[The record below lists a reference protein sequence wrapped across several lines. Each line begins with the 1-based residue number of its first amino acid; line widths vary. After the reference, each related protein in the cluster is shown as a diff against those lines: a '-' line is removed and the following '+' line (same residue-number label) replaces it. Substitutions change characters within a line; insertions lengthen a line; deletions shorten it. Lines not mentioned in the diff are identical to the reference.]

1 MQRKKCAIVEERF
14 HPKRSL
20 KAGLWLLLVAAL
32 SLICAG
38 CNTMQSASAA
48 SPAGSSGVSSAH
60 IPVPVLPSKDDCA
73 GCVSIQ
79 LSPKNVS
86 VVRGGT
92 VQFVA
97 AISNT
102 SQTAVNWSSTAGSI
116 SSSGLLAVPA
126 NSSANLI
133 TVTATSAAKSSVQA
147 STGVTV
153 TNSGSGSGSGTSTA
167 FAITTSSIPPAVESS
182 PYSTSLLATGGEPPY
197 QWKIVS
203 GSLPAGFQLSASSG
217 ALYGSATQAGAF
229 NFVVNSTDAANHT
242 AQQYL
247 SISVSNSN
255 GNGNCGPPAYSCSRT
270 DLNIAQLPSTPPS
283 VGNLV
288 GANTIVTDPDFS
300 NRIVRITDANT
311 NPYSTFVN
319 RTYVTTSSGSADIN
333 VWNSD
338 STLFAVQDTGAN
350 TLPFAF
356 NPATMQAS
364 RMYVSSFPS
373 TNGMMITSSG
383 EWSRVNPNLFFTF
396 GGTTIQTYDF
406 TDRNIAPLPQLF
418 YDFTTSP
425 NCLPA
430 GFTAIWSTEGGVS
443 GNDTV
448 FGMAYSNTGI
458 QGTGVY
464 VVAYKVG
471 SGCSVLNTQTGQV
484 GGDWGSKGAINIPDR
499 WTIHNVK
506 LSKDGNWMVIAKTTC
521 LSSVCNDDPYFWQ
534 IGTTTVNACADA
546 GQCGGHWTEG
556 YTHWVNNNNSPMAN
570 QVIRLFSPATSTS
583 NLFSA
588 FPVGIAAPLDQ
599 HQSWNN
605 ADPDDTLPLLSSTWS
620 STTPFPAPWY
630 NEVIA
635 VATDGSGKT
644 TRFAHTFITT
654 QSQRFSTEYAIGSVS
669 QDGRFFIFSS
679 DWMGKLGSESGASSC
694 TIGTNCRGDVFVV
707 QLQ

>member
-1 MQRKKCAIVEERF
+1 MQRKKRAVVEEQYR
-14 HPKRSL
+14 PKRSL
-20 KAGLWLLLVAAL
+20 AAGLWLLLAAGL
-32 SLICAG
+32 SLIGAG

-48 SPAGSSGVSSAH
+48 SPTGSSGVSSAH
-60 IPVPVLPSKDDCA
+60 IPVPVLPSKDDCP
-73 GCVSIQ
+73 GCVFIQ
-79 LSPKNVS
+79 LSPRNVS

-102 SQTAVNWSSTAGSI
+102 SQTAVNWSSSAGSI
-116 SSSGLLAVPA
+116 SSAGLLTVPGD
-126 NSSANLI
+126 SSVTSI
-133 TVTATSAAKSSVQA
+133 TVTASSAALSSLQA

-153 TNSGSGSGSGTSTA
+153 TNSGSGSGSGNSTA
-167 FAITTSSIPPAVESS
+167 FAITTLSIPPAVESS
-182 PYSTSLLATGGEPPY
+182 PYSAPLLATGGVPPY
-197 QWKIVS
+197 QWKIAS
-203 GSLPAGFQLSASSG
+203 GSLPAGLQLSAGSG
-217 ALYGSATQAGAF
+217 ALSGAATQAGTF
-229 NFVVNSTDAANHT
+229 NFVVNSTDSASHT
-242 AQQYL
+242 AQQNL
-247 SISVSNSN
+247 SLSVSTSN
-255 GNGNCGPPAYSCSRT
+255 GNGNCGPPAYGCSRS

-288 GANTIVTDPDFS
+288 GANTIVTDPDF
-300 NRIVRITDANT
+300 NNHIVRITDAHT

-319 RTYVTTSSGSADIN
+319 RTYVSSGSGSADIN
-333 VWNSD
+333 VWNLD
-338 STLFAVQDTGAN
+338 STLFAVQDTGEN
-350 TLPFAF
+350 TLPYTF

-396 GGTTIQTYDF
+396 GGTTIRTYDF

-418 YDFTTSP
+418 YDFTTSA

-430 GFTAIWSTEGGVS
+430 GFTVVWSTEGGVS

-471 SGCSVLNTQTGQV
+471 SGCSILNTQTGQV
-484 GGDWGSKGAINIPDR
+484 GGDWGTKGTINIPDR

-506 LSKDGNWMVIAKTTC
+506 LSKDGNWMVIARTTC

-534 IGTTTVNACADA
+534 IGTTTVNNCGDA

-556 YTHWVNNNNSPMAN
+556 YSHWVNNDNSPIAN
-570 QVIRLFSPATSTS
+570 QVIRLYSPATSAG

-588 FPVGIAAPLDQ
+588 FPAGIAAPLDQ

-605 ADPDDTLPLLSSTWS
+605 VDPDDTLPLLSSTWS

-630 NEVIA
+630 NEIIA
-635 VATDGSGKT
+635 VAADGGGKIS
-644 TRFAHTFITT
+644 RFAHTFITT
-654 QSQRFSTEYAIGSVS
+654 KSQRFSTEYAIGSVS
-669 QDGRFFIFSS
+669 QDGKFFLFSS